1 MLAQVLGSFCLTCSL
16 CLPEEQKNTAQ
27 STSPTVE
34 GCRKNKGLRISCH
47 QVRFLAVPYTSWVT
61 LGKLLNRSEH
71 MFLICK
77 VRLIISK
84 CWLIVRIVDNVH
96 KTQNVFSKHRRS
108 MINIVFLYF
117 LFWWKFCDLLV
128 LEQIE
133 PLWVSQSTADC
144 VLLTI
149 LSCFWQLHTLA
160 FCFGNSGFSRIV
172 FHICQL
178 R

>member
-1 MLAQVLGSFCLTCSL
+1 MRILFLGTRYCGTKLGEYNLQLGIKMEGMHFHCRQSRQYHLNVGTGL
-16 CLPEEQKNTAQ
+16 GILLPDVQSVCQKTKRIPAQ

-108 MINIVFLYF
+108 MINVVFIFYPGENF
-117 LFWWKFCDLLV
+117 VIF
-128 LEQIE
+128 
-133 PLWVSQSTADC
+133 
-144 VLLTI
+144 
-149 LSCFWQLHTLA
+149 
-160 FCFGNSGFSRIV
+160 
-172 FHICQL
+172 
-178 R
+178 